1 MKSVR
6 YIGHLR
12 MFHQD
17 LPSLWVQH
25 WSRTLRLFWLKLC
38 RLIPHPA
45 PDTWNVWQLGP
56 SCSWC
61 SLQKVHEIVGEWLNY
76 ARNLMNVQCLTFEFE
91 YRNDLEFRHIAVQ
104 NCCANK
110 VKLFGRWWWCNL
122 AAAAAVKIASLSYFC
137 VLKNY
142 LICNYMLSAFT
153 HVSKL

>member
-1 MKSVR
+1 M
-6 YIGHLR
+6 GHLR

-25 WSRTLRLFWLKLC
+25 WSRTPRLFWLKLC
-38 RLIPHPA
+38 RPTHHPA
-45 PDTWNVWQLGP
+45 PDTWSVWQLGP
-56 SCSWC
+56 SYYWC
-61 SLQKVHEIVGEWLNY
+61 SLQKVYEIIGEWLNY
-76 ARNLMNVQCLTFEFE
+76 ARNLMNVQCSASPLNLNIGMT
-91 YRNDLEFRHIAVQ
+91 LEFRHIAVQ

-110 VKLFGRWWWCNL
+110 VKLFGRWWWCNV
-122 AAAAAVKIASLSYFC
+122 AAAAVKIASLSYFS